1 MNHEDPSPLDR
12 ATAELTRHMG
22 NFAHVDGTD
31 IPHIRTAARDTIY
44 GATAQEPI
52 AEIITRG
59 VDEGRTDRAIA
70 NDIIDYLTGDTE

>member
-1 MNHEDPSPLDR
+1 MSHRENPSPLDR

-22 NFAHVDGTD
+22 RFAHIDGTD

-44 GATAQEPI
+44 GATAQGPI

-59 VDEGRTDRAIA
+59 IEEGRTDLAIA
-70 NDIIDYLTGDTE
+70 NDIIAYLTD

>member
-1 MNHEDPSPLDR
+1 MSHRENPSPLDR

-22 NFAHVDGTD
+22 RFAHLDGTD

-52 AEIITRG
+52 ADIITRG
-59 VDEGRTDRAIA
+59 IEEGHTTRHIA
-70 NDIIDYLTGDTE
+70 NDIIAYLTD

>member
-1 MNHEDPSPLDR
+1 MSNDPSPLDH

-22 NFAHVDGTD
+22 RFAHLDGTD

-52 AEIITRG
+52 ADIITRG
-59 VDEGRTDRAIA
+59 IEEGHTTRHIA
-70 NDIIDYLTGDTE
+70 NDIIAYLTGDAQ